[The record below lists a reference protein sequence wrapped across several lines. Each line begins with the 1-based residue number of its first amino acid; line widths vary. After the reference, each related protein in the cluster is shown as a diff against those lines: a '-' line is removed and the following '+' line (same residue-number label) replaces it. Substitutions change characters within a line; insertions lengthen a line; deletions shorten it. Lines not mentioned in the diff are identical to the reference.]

1 MRCRLL
7 VLVVL
12 GLLAVPGSAAA
23 GPVATSD
30 ASYDSFGRV
39 FPDPQGGF
47 CASAGVGPC
56 SPRAQGNVPALTF
69 LGFSE
74 FEQGL
79 TFLNSR
85 STWQRYLEVWPLS
98 SGKFAGNGRDLEF
111 TPDPSYKSAGTPTS
125 TLGRAR
131 HELYIARVTD
141 ENVPDKGKQRYV
153 LSLSIHG
160 IERAGVEGGVR
171 ALEDLVTAATTT
183 VDDKPRTEQPILA
196 TKDLGVAA
204 PTFGDVLRKTIIY
217 FAFPNPDGWARGS
230 LGDGGINFQRY
241 NGNGVDL
248 NRDFEDIGYSY
259 RRYSSASEPESRA
272 FTDVLKEIARRG
284 GPFAAGDDLH
294 GQLSADSFS
303 YTLLPHGSHDF
314 AKNARLL
321 QAAKTINKVQSDV
334 LSWSPL
340 ITRGDQPQGC
350 IGDPGIG
357 SACLQVPGQ
366 TFGTVYDTIQYTVT
380 GAIGDFFDSTI
391 GLNADGVD
399 NEMSYS
405 HLVPDIVFSDQI
417 EQLHVDG
424 NVGLIYAHLAELLGG
439 RRFAFPARG
448 RKGYVGNPRV
458 AGAESRR
465 PAFPPG
471 TKPQADIEQTISG
484 TPDQIVAEFP
494 VKQDATTF
502 SGGMRVMVTHV
513 NVQGNAPT
521 AVLATLRVQCKG
533 CDEHPGVVGEDDWI
547 DVAQDFNQS
556 PIYIQAGMVATV
568 NYPQAVK
575 KGEAVKW
582 RVVVATPGVP
592 AARLRVEFSSGPA
605 SGSGNT
611 GGGAAPRQRSYNVAS
626 SDFWSALNPFAPSGN
641 QYEEVDPGKR
651 LPALDTLVVSDVVPG
666 AAGFAARAK
675 AFVERGGNLVLTDGA
690 LALLPALVPAIG
702 ADKVRS
708 QLQYLGQ
715 VVFAKDEV
723 DGRDPSVAA
732 STTKDPL
739 AAGIDQPGAR
749 FNSGLKRQTFE
760 PVPVGFKIT
769 DDAGGDFAAAPQ
781 WFVDRG
787 AFEAARGRV
796 AGIGVEPGPS
806 PGVGA
811 VPSTVTLG
819 ELPLGKGVI
828 RVIGGLLP
836 QPTEQ
841 YDHEAGLE
849 PHGVTYSGYQ
859 LAMNLTSYCRPDNT
873 RCGEPFG
880 PALAGRDR
888 LGPVSRFVRSK
899 LRLRR
904 RSLVLAGTSRDRA
917 PRGLLPRLARVEV
930 AIGRRVRVRVGGR
943 VVTRCRFI
951 GPRSRFGKPRACTRV
966 SWVRAR
972 GKIRSRSTTAWSRRV
987 PRTLPRG
994 RYVAWVRGVDRFGNK
1009 ERKVASRNRVQ
1020 FRLR

>member
-7 VLVVL
+7 VLFSL
-12 GLLAVPGSAAA
+12 LLLALPAVAAA
-23 GPVATSD
+23 GPIANSD
-30 ASYDSFGRV
+30 ALYSAFGRV
-39 FPDPQGGF
+39 FPDPQGGV
-47 CASAGVGPC
+47 CATSGIGPC
-56 SPRAQGNVPALTF
+56 SPRAQGRVPALTF
-69 LGFSE
+69 LGFGE

-79 TFLNSR
+79 RYMNSR
-85 STWQRYLEVWPLS
+85 SVWQRYLEVLPLS
-98 SGKFAGNGRDLEF
+98 SGRFPGNGRSPEF
-111 TPDPSYKSAGTPTS
+111 TPDASYVSAGTPTT
-125 TLGRAR
+125 TLGRAK
-131 HELYIARVTD
+131 HELYMVRVTD
-141 ENVPDKGKQRYV
+141 ENVPDKDKQRYV

-171 ALEDLVTAATTT
+171 ALEDLVTAATTI
-183 VDDKPRTEQPILA
+183 VGGKPRTEEPILT
-196 TKDLGVAA
+196 TKDLGVPA

-248 NRDFEDIGYSY
+248 NRDFEDIGYSF

-272 FTDVLKEIARRG
+272 FTNVLREIAVRG

-294 GQLSADSFS
+294 GQLTADSFS

-334 LSWSPL
+334 LRWSPL
-340 ITRGDQPQGC
+340 IAPGDQAQGC
-350 IGDPGIG
+350 GEVPGVG
-357 SACLQVPGQ
+357 SACLRVPGQ

-380 GAIGDFFDSTI
+380 GAIGDFFDSSI

-458 AGAESRR
+458 VGADTAR

-471 TKPQADIEQTISG
+471 TKPQADISRIVTG

-494 VKQDATTF
+494 VEQSASTF
-502 SGGMRVMVTHV
+502 NGGMRVTVTHV

-521 AVLATLRVQCKG
+521 AVLATLRVQCHG
-533 CDEHPGVVGEDDWI
+533 CDEHPGVRAEGGWV

-556 PIYIQAGMVATV
+556 PLYIQAGMVATV
-568 NYPQAVK
+568 NYPQAFK
-575 KGEAVKW
+575 RGRPVKW
-582 RVVVATPGVP
+582 RVVVGTPAIPTV
-592 AARLRVEFSSGPA
+592 RLRVEFSSGPA
-605 SGSGNT
+605 SGSGDT
-611 GGGAAPRQRSYNVAS
+611 GGGAPPRTRAYNVAS
-626 SDFWSALNPFAPSGN
+626 SDFWTALNAFAPKGN
-641 QYEEVDPGKR
+641 QYEEIDPAKK
-651 LPALDTLVVSDVVPG
+651 LPPLDTLVVSDVVPG
-666 AAGFAARAK
+666 AGGFAARAK

-690 LALLPALVPAIG
+690 LQLLPALIPAIG

-715 VVFAKDEV
+715 VVFAKASV
-723 DGRDPSVAA
+723 AGRDPAVAA

-749 FNSGLKRQTFE
+749 FNTGLKRQTFE

-781 WFVDRG
+781 WFVDRA
-787 AFEAARGRV
+787 AFEAAGGRV
-796 AGIGVEPGPS
+796 AGIGVQPGPS
-806 PGVGA
+806 PAVGSA
-811 VPSTVTLG
+811 PSTVTLG
-819 ELPLGKGVI
+819 ELALGKGVVRI
-828 RVIGGLLP
+828 IGGLLP
-836 QPTEQ
+836 QPSEK

-859 LAMNLTSYCRPDNT
+859 LAMNLTSYCRPGNT
-873 RCGEPFG
+873 RCGEPLA
-880 PALAGRDR
+880 ALASRDR
-888 LGPVSRFVRSK
+888 LGPVSRFTRGK

-917 PRGLLPRLARVEV
+917 PRGLLARLARVEV
-930 AIGRRVRVRVGGR
+930 AIGRRDGA
-943 VVTRCRFI
+943 RCRFI
-951 GPRSRFGKPRACTRV
+951 AAGGSFGKPRACTPV
-966 SWVRAR
+966 GWTRAR
-972 GKIRSRSTTAWSRRV
+972 GKQTWSLRLG
-987 PRTLPRG
+987 RTLPRG
-994 RYVAWVRGVDRFGNK
+994 SYVAWVRGVDRFGNT
-1009 ERKVASRNRVQ
+1009 ERKAASRNRVQ